1 MNAQQ
6 QYDDMA
12 SKADMPRVNG
22 FHDLPPDFDSRWQP
36 FDDVGFADIP
46 PIQTVQPPEPEQH
59 PLTKFVDFDLAPKA
73 PRWVIPG
80 FIGHGAVTIAGSHGV
95 GKTTALL
102 PLAMVAAGL
111 HGPDDPLA
119 PRQWRHV
126 VYIVEELEQA
136 QRILAGIVGFGQ
148 LGIDLD
154 QVRDRLHI
162 VEACRLK
169 PKHVAKAGKAYREQF
184 TRVVDGVEI
193 LPLVVMDTKSAVFDL
208 ENENDN
214 SEGSMAMAALKQ
226 DFCDLPVWLVGHV
239 AKPNVGRSEVAALSM
254 RGSTAFEADANQTL
268 FLVKEQDESR
278 YLIRGK
284 TRFEARWAELRID
297 SHIAHTSVIDEYG
310 FQEEVFMRWGTPMP
324 PEQTRKQAQEQA
336 ANQARKEEVEAM
348 RAEVRDVVQIAWQ
361 TGNPLNRE
369 GVKAKLNRKRESVV
383 AVIENLLNE
392 RWLYEVTVPSR
403 QRTNSRRA
411 AFLVNLSTDDH
422 EAFVSTGVPPQD
434 KLVIP
439 QSWKKVEI
447 PSVPEPD
454 QEKPQAGGFDHA

>member
-6 QYDDMA
+6 KYDQMA
-12 SKADMPRVNG
+12 AKADMPRLNG
-22 FHDLPPDFDSRWQP
+22 YHELPPEDFDGRWQS
-36 FDDVGFADIP
+36 FDDSDWAEVRPDSKAP
-46 PIQTVQPPEPEQH
+46 EPEPEQH
-59 PLTKFVDFDLAPKA
+59 PLTKFVEFDLVPKA

-119 PRQWRHV
+119 PKQWRHV

-148 LGIDLD
+148 LGIALE
-154 QVRDRLHI
+154 QVRERLHI

-169 PKHVAKAGKAYREQF
+169 PRYVAKAGKAYKEQF
-184 TRVVDGVEI
+184 SRVVDGVEI

-268 FLVKEQDESR
+268 FLVKEQDETR

-284 TRFEARWAELRID
+284 TRFEARWPELRID
-297 SHIAHTSVIDEYG
+297 THIAHTAVIDEFG
-310 FQEEVFMRWGTPMP
+310 FQDEVFMRWGTPVP
-324 PEQTRKQAQEQA
+324 PEQTRKQAQELA
-336 ANQARKEEVEAM
+336 ADQARKEAAEAM
-348 RAEVRDVVQIAWQ
+348 RDEVRDAVQIAWQ
-361 TGNPLNRE
+361 AGNPLNRE
-369 GVKAKLNRKRESVV
+369 GVKAKLDRKREAVV
-383 AVIENLLNE
+383 TTIENLINE
-392 RWLYEVTVPSR
+392 RWLYEVMVPPR
-403 QRTNSRRA
+403 QRTNSRKA
-411 AFLVNLSTDDH
+411 AFLVNLSTEEH

-439 QSWKKVEI
+439 QSWRK
-447 PSVPEPD
+447 PSVPEVSGQGPNL
-454 QEKPQAGGFDHA
+454 AGSEHV